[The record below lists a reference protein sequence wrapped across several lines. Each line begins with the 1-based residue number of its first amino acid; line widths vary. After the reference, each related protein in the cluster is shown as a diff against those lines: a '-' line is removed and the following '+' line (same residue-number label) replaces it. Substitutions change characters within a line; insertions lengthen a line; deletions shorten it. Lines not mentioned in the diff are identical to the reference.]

1 MRKSYYI
8 KVNIFNTNSSLLDR
22 LFFRKLYDIQLFI
35 TILNYIKVPK

>member
-8 KVNIFNTNSSLLDR
+8 KVNIFNTNSSLFDGLI
-22 LFFRKLYDIQLFI
+22 FRKLHDVQLFI

>member
-22 LFFRKLYDIQLFI
+22 LFFRELYDIQLFI